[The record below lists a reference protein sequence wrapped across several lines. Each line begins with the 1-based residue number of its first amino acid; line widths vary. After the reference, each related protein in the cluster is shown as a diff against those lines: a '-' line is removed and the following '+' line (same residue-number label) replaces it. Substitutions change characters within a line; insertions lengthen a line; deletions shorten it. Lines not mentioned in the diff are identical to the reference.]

1 MYTGVRP
8 VHLSTPLPAA
18 MSVVLYKRLPLLDE
32 ATCRQMFLLHQSSYS
47 ILFQD
52 YKPHAVWEL
61 IDLLLPNV
69 PNVTEECP
77 PLHDTM
83 WNSINNPLTELQL
96 MYLSGE
102 HDLVKLENKQSY
114 VLVGLTGGIAVI
126 ALAISIFW
134 GLNGS
139 AFTNG

>member
-1 MYTGVRP
+1 MQRY
-8 VHLSTPLPAA
+8 
-18 MSVVLYKRLPLLDE
+18 LLI
-32 ATCRQMFLLHQSSYS
+32 Q
-47 ILFQD
+47 I
-52 YKPHAVWEL
+52 VWEL

-69 PNVTEECP
+69 TEDCP

-83 WNSINNPLTELQL
+83 WYSIDTPLTELQL
-96 MYLSGE
+96 IYFAGE
-102 HDLVKLENKQSY
+102 HDLVKLEHKQSY

-139 AFTNG
+139 AFTS